1 MQGKDK
7 VVVNK
12 NTDNKENNRPIYP
25 PYFAKRKAKMNKEL
39 IKILEETATSEVVAS
54 DKYGEY
60 RVGVFLH
67 GCCVVTIC
75 YEDGVWSC
83 QIYSD
88 NPITLPIIQQI
99 RYKFLP
105 DALVM
110 AQLFTSREVNRLQ
123 KSVVLYE
130 IPAEMF
136 GSGESEDKEVLK

>member
-67 GCCVVTIC
+67 GCCVVTVC

-88 NPITLPIIQQI
+88 NPITYHPTD
-99 RYKFLP
+99 P
-105 DALVM
+105 
-110 AQLFTSREVNRLQ
+110 LQ
-123 KSVVLYE
+123 VLTRCTCDGTAVYLQ
-130 IPAEMF
+130 
-136 GSGESEDKEVLK
+136 GGK